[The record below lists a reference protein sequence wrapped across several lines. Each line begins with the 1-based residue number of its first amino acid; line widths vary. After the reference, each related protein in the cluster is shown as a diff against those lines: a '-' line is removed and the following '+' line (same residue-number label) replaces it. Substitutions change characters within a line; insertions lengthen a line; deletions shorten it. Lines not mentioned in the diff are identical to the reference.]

1 MFKIGIIN
9 DYVNDM
15 KNFSNNRPQFSRDHI
30 LSTFNLPNIQ
40 NLILDIENIEM
51 GSIYLNDNLLIT
63 GK

>member
-1 MFKIGIIN
+1 MEKSCSKLELS

-51 GSIYLNDNLLIT
+51 DLFI
-63 GK
+63 